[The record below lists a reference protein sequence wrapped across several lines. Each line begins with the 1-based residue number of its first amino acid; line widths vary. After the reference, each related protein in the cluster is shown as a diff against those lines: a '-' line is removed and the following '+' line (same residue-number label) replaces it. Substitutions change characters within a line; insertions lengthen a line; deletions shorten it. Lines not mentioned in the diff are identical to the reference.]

1 MSDPYTEAM
10 PLVRVDISI
19 LAAAALLA
27 SCTAQ
32 EPQAPVSNWSTLTE
46 RGEPA
51 RKLASEN
58 SSKPPDSAAEKESGS
73 DCLRKGSVVDA
84 WTCVSKD

>member
-10 PLVRVDISI
+10 PLARVDFSI

-32 EPQAPVSNWSTLTE
+32 EPQAPVSGWNTLTE
-46 RGEPA
+46 SAEPS

-58 SSKPPDSAAEKESGS
+58 KARPPDSAAEKETGS
-73 DCLRKGSVVDA
+73 DCLRKGSIVDA